1 MLKCKPP
8 KNQGGHRIPR
18 THSMVPTAWYT
29 TAIHLHLRLSLN
41 DDMHIPSRDYF
52 LYGPKSIPLCTIFNI
67 KKLSSKQ
74 LRSTRW
80 FNDERLLRNQRIPL
94 WSYGSADELS
104 KLYKRTAMSWA
115 KLILDF
121 LIDFGVVGL
130 ELNFTFST
138 RSFRW
143 GYDLFRVL
151 LLVLF
156 DRISGILGNEF
167 RWSISVLPFG
177 FGFEVPLKLFEI
189 VPYVVVVEVESVD
202 IFSFLSVPTLSIQP
216 FSQSNFLA

>member
-1 MLKCKPP
+1 M
-8 KNQGGHRIPR
+8 
-18 THSMVPTAWYT
+18 
-29 TAIHLHLRLSLN
+29 
-41 DDMHIPSRDYF
+41 
-52 LYGPKSIPLCTIFNI
+52 
-67 KKLSSKQ
+67 
-74 LRSTRW
+74 
-80 FNDERLLRNQRIPL
+80 
-94 WSYGSADELS
+94 
-104 KLYKRTAMSWA
+104 
-115 KLILDF
+115 
-121 LIDFGVVGL
+121 

-151 LLVLF
+151 FLVLF
-156 DRISGILGNEF
+156 DRNSVIVEI
-167 RWSISVLPFG
+167 ISVLPFG

>member
-1 MLKCKPP
+1 M
-8 KNQGGHRIPR
+8 
-18 THSMVPTAWYT
+18 
-29 TAIHLHLRLSLN
+29 
-41 DDMHIPSRDYF
+41 
-52 LYGPKSIPLCTIFNI
+52 
-67 KKLSSKQ
+67 
-74 LRSTRW
+74 
-80 FNDERLLRNQRIPL
+80 
-94 WSYGSADELS
+94 
-104 KLYKRTAMSWA
+104 
-115 KLILDF
+115 
-121 LIDFGVVGL
+121 

-156 DRISGILGNEF
+156 DRISGILGTEF
-167 RWSISVLPFG
+167 RLSISVLPFG